1 MNESSNIGYH
11 TELFHK
17 ALLSN
22 NATIAIFHYYSE
34 YITMMEI
41 SPDPKTYILPSIK
54 KVNNKSISYFL
65 KSR

>member
-1 MNESSNIGYH
+1 MNESSNIGYY

-17 ALLSN
+17 VLLSN

-34 YITMMEI
+34 YITMMEM
-41 SPDPKTYILPSIK
+41 SKILKPIFCLLLK